1 MQAPPAGIG
10 TPFAEIDTPAL
21 IVDLDAFERNLAE
34 MAGIAAAAGVRLR
47 PHAKTHRCSEIA
59 RRQVA
64 LGAVGQCVQKV
75 GEAEA
80 LARGGI
86 GDILVSNQVIGDA
99 KLRRLAALAERGA
112 VALCFDAPAAVEAA
126 SRAAGERGVELG
138 DLVEIEV
145 GMERCGVPPGQPARD
160 LARRIA
166 DAPHLRFEGL
176 QAYHGGA
183 QHLARF
189 EDRRR
194 AIDAAVAAVQ
204 ETLAALEAEG
214 LACRTIGGAGTG
226 TVRMEAAS
234 RVYNELQAGSYIFM
248 DTEYARVL
256 DEGGAMNRDFEH
268 SLFVLST
275 VMSAAGEGRAVVD
288 AGLKSY
294 SAEKGLPW
302 VHGRAG
308 LEVASASDEH
318 GKLMVATGEPG
329 YQLGDKLMLI
339 PGHCDPT
346 VNLHDWYVGVRAGRV
361 EELWPIDARGASR

>member
-1 MQAPPAGIG
+1 MQAPPAEIG

-47 PHAKTHRCSEIA
+47 PHAKTHRCSEVA

-86 GDILVSNQVIGDA
+86 GDILVSNQVIGEA

-138 DLVEIEV
+138 GLVEIEV

-183 QHLARF
+183 QHF
-189 EDRRR
+189 GSFKERRS
-194 AIDAAVAAVQ
+194 AIDAAIAAVQ
-204 ETLAALEAEG
+204 ETLAALKADG
-214 LACRTIGGAGTG
+214 LPCPTVGGAGTG
-226 TVRMEAAS
+226 TFRMEAAS
-234 RVYNELQAGSYIFM
+234 RVYNELQPGSYIFM

-256 DEGGAMNRDFEH
+256 DEGGATNRDFEH

-275 VMSAAGEGRAVVD
+275 VMSAAGTRAVVD

-302 VHGRAG
+302 VHGKAG
-308 LEVASASDEH
+308 LEVASVSDEH
-318 GKLMVATGEPG
+318 GTLVVGAGEPG
-329 YQLGDKLMLI
+329 FQLGDKLMLI

-361 EELWPIDARGASR
+361 EEIWPVDARGASR